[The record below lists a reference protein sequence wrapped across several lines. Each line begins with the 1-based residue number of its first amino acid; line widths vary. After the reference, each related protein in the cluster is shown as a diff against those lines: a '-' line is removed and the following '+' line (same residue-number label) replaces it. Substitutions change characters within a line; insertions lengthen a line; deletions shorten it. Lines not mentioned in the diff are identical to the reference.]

1 MNNLNEKPAKGGQG
15 EEMNNLNE
23 KEKEMNNLD
32 DKLGLQG
39 KYRTIV
45 HRAATGKV
53 ETSEWNVNTI
63 NSDLKTAVAGNF
75 QTTSDFAINALFG
88 GNNTPPT
95 DSQDGIIL
103 HISTGAYYEM
113 INSISGTGSSRKFT
127 GTFTGT
133 AGTFD
138 DVVLGRV
145 YEPVAEEFSLVYA
158 DPTAWDNVILAAADT
173 LTVEW
178 TITVGA

>member
-1 MNNLNEKPAKGGQG
+1 
-15 EEMNNLNE
+15 MNNLNE

-53 ETSEWNVNTI
+53 ETSEWKVNTI
-63 NSDLKTAVAGNF
+63 NTSLKEKVNDVLLVN
-75 QTTSDFAINALFG
+75 SDFALDNLFSGNA
-88 GNNTPPT
+88 TPPT
-95 DSQDGIIL
+95 NGFDGIYL
-103 HISTGAYYEM
+103 FDGADEYQMDCSSSEPTST
-113 INSISGTGSSRKFT
+113 SIKIT

-133 AGTFD
+133 ANTFESATLGWNYQTGTST
-138 DVVLGRV
+138 V
-145 YEPVAEEFSLVYA
+145 YFAT
-158 DPTAWDNVILAAADT
+158 PTSWDNVILAAADT

>member
-15 EEMNNLNE
+15 EEMNNLN
-23 KEKEMNNLD
+23 

-45 HRAATGKV
+45 HRAATGKT
-53 ETSEWNVNTI
+53 ETSEWKVNTI
-63 NSDLKTAVAGNF
+63 NSDLKQAVND
-75 QTTSDFAINALFG
+75 TLLVNSDFALDALFD
-88 GNNTPPT
+88 GNVTPPT
-95 DSQDGIIL
+95 SGEDGIAL
-103 HISTGAYYEM
+103 HISTGDWYEM
-113 INSISGTGSSRKFT
+113 ICSSSEPTTTSIKIT
-127 GTFTGT
+127 GTFTGF

-138 DVVLGRV
+138 DVALGWSISF
-145 YEPVAEEFSLVYA
+145 PDDFSKRFA
-158 DPTAWDNVILAAADT
+158 DPTAWDNVILAIADT

>member
-1 MNNLNEKPAKGGQG
+1 
-15 EEMNNLNE
+15 MNNLNE

-45 HRAATGKV
+45 HRAATGET
-53 ETSEWNVNTI
+53 ETSEWKVNTI
-63 NSDLKTAVAGNF
+63 YSQLKEKVNDVLLVN
-75 QTTSDFAINALFG
+75 SDFALDNLFD
-88 GNNTPPT
+88 GNVTPPT
-95 DSQDGIIL
+95 GAEDGIML
-103 HISTGAYYEM
+103 RKSDYSWYEM
-113 INSISGTGSSRKFT
+113 ICTSSEPTATSTKIT
-127 GTFTGT
+127 GTFTGV

-138 DVVLGRV
+138 DVKLGQSV
-145 YEPVAEEFSLVYA
+145 DDVDSFNIWFAS
-158 DPTAWDNVILAAADT
+158 PTSWDDVILAAADT